1 MISFEAQDGL
11 GPIGKSTMKKLL
23 LVVAVGCSLSSIT
36 SAALAE
42 GRQGPPHWPPP
53 MLVEKRRKPT
63 PVLHQGA
70 ELKTVRGRRDR
81 IERAITAKRAP
92 AEAGAVSRLCQVRL
106 ATRRCCSLMR
116 RASS

>member
-1 MISFEAQDGL
+1 MRRDVKDRR
-11 GPIGKSTMKKLL
+11 IGHHL
-23 LVVAVGCSLSSIT
+23 
-36 SAALAE
+36 
-42 GRQGPPHWPPP
+42 

-92 AEAGAVSRLCQVRL
+92 ASAGTDDANLCTSVCY
-106 ATRRCCSLMR
+106 A
-116 RASS
+116 AF